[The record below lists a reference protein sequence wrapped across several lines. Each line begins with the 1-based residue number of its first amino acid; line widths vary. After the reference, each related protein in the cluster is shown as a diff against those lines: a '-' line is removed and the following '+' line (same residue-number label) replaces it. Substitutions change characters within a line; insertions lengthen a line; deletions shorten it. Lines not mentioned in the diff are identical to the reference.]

1 MTIRHT
7 IQGGCRESQNLA
19 GIISQG
25 INIVT
30 MNKKIW
36 IPHLLILTCLALS
49 LMLGCTASPTTP
61 PVTSE
66 GEQSTEHPASDTSL
80 GAPDTVEVVYFHRTR
95 RCYSCSYAEEGT
107 RYAVETYFKDELANG
122 KVIFKVLNV
131 EDEKNAAVVKKYGAF
146 TSSLFI
152 NTVRDGAE
160 HIEEVTDI
168 WLVLGDD
175 KAFVEVVKGKIEKSL
190 KGEA

>member
-61 PVTSE
+61 PVTNE
-66 GEQSTEHPASDTSL
+66 GEQSTEDSASDTSL
-80 GAPDTVEVVYFHRTR
+80 GAPDTVEVVYFHRTQ
-95 RCYSCSYAEEGT
+95 RCYSCKYVEART
-107 RYAVETYFKDELANG
+107 RYTLETYFKDELASG
-122 KVIFKVLNV
+122 RLTFQVINV
-131 EDEKNAAVVKKYGAF
+131 QDQANADIVKKYGAY

-152 NTVRDGAE
+152 NTLKDDTA
-160 HIEEVTDI
+160 HIEEATNVYSLIGKDEAFA
-168 WLVLGDD
+168 
-175 KAFVEVVKGKIEKSL
+175 KALKSKIEKSL
-190 KGEA
+190 TGEE

>member
-7 IQGGCRESQNLA
+7 IQGGCRESQSLA

-30 MNKKIW
+30 MNKKIR

-61 PVTSE
+61 PVTNE

-80 GAPDTVEVVYFHRTR
+80 GASDTVEVVYFHRAQ
-95 RCYSCSYAEEGT
+95 RCYSCKYAEEGT
-107 RYAVETYFKDELANG
+107 RYTVETYFKDELANG

-131 EDEKNAAVVKKYGAF
+131 EDEKNAAVVKKYDAF

-175 KAFVEVVKGKIEKSL
+175 KAFVEVVKNKIEKSL
-190 KGEA
+190 KGKE